1 MASKLALGL
10 VIGGAVSS
18 TVGAAFKTVEGRI
31 KKLEE
36 QGNKAKVLKNTI
48 GETMRLRDEWKKAH
62 DTGAASADGLLR
74 KLEGNL
80 SALQKQGIQV
90 HKLRQEYQALG
101 KVARGAELKAL
112 GYTQIQQGKEGLKSG
127 IGQAVAGV
135 GMVAI
140 PTKISGD
147 YQAQIR
153 QMALWA
159 HTAGT
164 DAEKQMADK
173 ISEVAAKKGMGQQAL
188 AKAVGGLIEKGIE
201 WEESVDYSPL
211 IADLVDG
218 QGMEAETIATLFSA
232 FKEAGV
238 KKEEMGAMLGQVAAA
253 GDIGAFGPKDMA
265 KYMPSLL
272 GTIKTLGMEGPE
284 AVRFLGA
291 SLQSQYKQTQDAAAA
306 ATNMDNLLSA
316 IISSTSQDRFAKE
329 GIDLVGSLAENT
341 RNGKADNPVDAFIKL
356 SDVLL
361 KRQDPS
367 RAKEV
372 EALKKRIRESS
383 DGSAEEA
390 QAMASLLESAGLV
403 GIVSD
408 KSASAGLLAQIKYGR
423 TIKED
428 MTTIKE
434 TDGQAKIEQDANKA
448 RETSNAKWSMV
459 KSSMEASMTRIGDA
473 LRPLTDGVADGLAKV
488 GYALASLADKYP
500 PVIAGFTA
508 VAAGLSALGLAVNAF
523 KIGKGM
529 LNVARGSLMGNPNV
543 IQRVFVTNAGG
554 LGGGGSDYDLDGGKD
569 KKGGKGGKGGRA
581 GSTGR
586 LGRVGQALRN
596 VFSRRGVGRVAKGAA
611 SIGSTA
617 LKGIGSLF
625 KGLAP
630 AIKGVGLLSVLGSG
644 LKVADTYQNAK
655 TRDEKAEGYGGAAGG
670 LAGSLV
676 GAKMGLAAGAALG
689 SVVPG
694 LGTAIGGAIGAAIG
708 GTVGYFGGD
717 ALGSYAGK
725 AMFGS
730 DDSLKRIP
738 AAGPLMMVNARKDI
752 PPVLG
757 DIAKSFKT
765 GQTPPMMGQVVRSM
779 GAASPPAAVPAM
791 LKAPEPAKQVP
802 KVDQQFAFSP
812 SLQVTVQGDV
822 KDPAQVAREVEPYM
836 RRMFDEYSRQAA
848 TRQLSDEPH
857 V

>member
-90 HKLRQEYQALG
+90 YKLRQEYQALG

-372 EALKKRIRESS
+372 DALKKRIRESS

-488 GYALASLADKYP
+488 GYALAGLADKYP

-596 VFSRRGVGRVAKGAA
+596 VFSRRGVGLVAKGAA

-730 DDSLKRIP
+730 DDSLKRMP
-738 AAGPLMMVNARKDI
+738 AAGPLMMVNAGKDI

-765 GQTPPMMGQVVRSM
+765 GQTPPVMGQVVRSM
-779 GAASPPAAVPAM
+779 GSAAPSVAVPAM

-812 SLQVTVQGDV
+812 NLQVTVQGDV
-822 KDPAQVAREVEPYM
+822 KDPAQLAREVEPYM

-848 TRQLSDEPH
+848 ARQLSDEPH

>member
-10 VIGGAVSS
+10 VIGGTVSS

-62 DTGAASADGLLR
+62 DTGVASADGLLR

-361 KRQDPS
+361 RKQDPS

-408 KSASAGLLAQIKYGR
+408 KSSSAGLLAQIKYGR

-488 GYALASLADKYP
+488 GYALAGLADKYS

-569 KKGGKGGKGGRA
+569 KKGGKGGRA

-586 LGRVGQALRN
+586 FGRVGQALRN

-708 GTVGYFGGD
+708 GTVGYLGGD

-730 DDSLKRIP
+730 DDSLKRMP
-738 AAGPLMMVNARKDI
+738 AAGPLMMVNAGKDI

-779 GAASPPAAVPAM
+779 GTASPPAAVPAL

-848 TRQLSDEPH
+848 ARQLSDEPH

>member
-101 KVARGAELKAL
+101 KVARGAEPKAL

-488 GYALASLADKYP
+488 GYALAGLADKYP

-644 LKVADTYQNAK
+644 LKVADNYQNAK

-730 DDSLKRIP
+730 DDSLKRMP
-738 AAGPLMMVNARKDI
+738 AAGPLMMVNAGKDI

-765 GQTPPMMGQVVRSM
+765 GQTPPVMGQVVRSM
-779 GAASPPAAVPAM
+779 GSAAPSVAVPAM

-812 SLQVTVQGDV
+812 NLQVTVQGDV
-822 KDPAQVAREVEPYM
+822 KDPAQLAREVEPYM

-848 TRQLSDEPH
+848 ARQLSDEPH